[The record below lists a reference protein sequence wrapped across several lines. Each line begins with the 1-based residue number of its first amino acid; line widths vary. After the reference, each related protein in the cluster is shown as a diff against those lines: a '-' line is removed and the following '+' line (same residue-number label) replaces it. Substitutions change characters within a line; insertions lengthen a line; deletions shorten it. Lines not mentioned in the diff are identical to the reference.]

1 MRTLVRKDVLP
12 SHTIETWEW
21 PSAAL
26 GVVKRA
32 DVLVPQTCLSAER
45 KAAVLI
51 LLHGYGGSRSTWLTR
66 TRLVEHLSGL
76 DLVVVLPESGRRWFI
91 NDDRGLRY
99 EDYLVREL
107 VPFVDENY
115 AVHLRHGL
123 RAIGG
128 FSMGGAGALMQALR
142 HPGLFTVV
150 ASHAGAFEAPSRVGD
165 PYAGLRDERDFMI
178 PTEAA
183 HERVWGPP
191 GSAVRRLYDLP
202 AMVDSGRAS
211 GLSVYADVGAQDYP
225 RIVEMNR
232 RMALKLRTAGFD
244 LEFHERRGSH
254 DLEYLDRAL
263 PFSLRYVDDK
273 IRRL

>member
-1 MRTLVRKDVLP
+1 MRKDVLP
-12 SHTIETWEW
+12 SHTTETWEW
-21 PSAAL
+21 PSPAL

-32 DVLVPQTCLSAER
+32 DVLVPQSCLSAGR

-51 LLHGYGGSRSTWLTR
+51 LLHGFGGSRATWLTR
-66 TRLVEHLSGL
+66 TGLVEHLRGL

-115 AVHLRHGL
+115 AVHLRHGV

-128 FSMGGAGALMQALR
+128 FSMGGASALMQALR
-142 HPGLFTVV
+142 HPGLFAVV
-150 ASHAGAFEAPSRVGD
+150 ASHAGAFEATSRVGD
-165 PYAGLRDERDFMI
+165 PYAGLRDERDFLI
-178 PTEAA
+178 PSEAA

-191 GSAVRRLYDLP
+191 GSDVRRRYDLH
-202 AMVDSGRAS
+202 ALAGAHQ
-211 GLSVYADVGAQDYP
+211 GGNLSVYADVGAQDYP

-232 RMALKLRTAGFD
+232 RMARKLRAVGVD
-244 LEFHERRGSH
+244 LEFHERQGSH

-263 PFSLRYVDDK
+263 PFSLRFVDEK
-273 IRRL
+273 TRRI